1 MARNTRGTKEKNNE
15 LQAIEAYEAACQKA
29 HEPITE
35 QGFIVAKQL
44 RVTVIAQ
51 TLLIIYLIING

>member
-1 MARNTRGTKEKNNE
+1 MARNTRGTKAKNNE

-29 HEPITE
+29 HEIITE

-44 RVTVIAQ
+44 RVFVMAQ